1 MADSDDPF
9 LPSNLTSRPRPGAGR
24 RGAADQTGSFPRAAT
39 PRGVDFEPI
48 PQAARAFLGI
58 GLNPLVQAASPLL
71 LLMGQLRSAPA
82 SLDIGS
88 MRRYALDEVR
98 RFEEAAAAN
107 GVRNEIVLAA
117 RYVLCAG
124 IDEAVL
130 STPSGAQSEWA
141 QHPLLIA
148 LHREAWGGEKFFDM
162 LDRITPDPGRHID
175 LIELQYLILA
185 LGFTGK
191 YQMLDRG
198 HEKLADL
205 QRNLHRLI
213 RNQRGGTPAELSL
226 RWRGLEDQRNRLI
239 RYVPWWVVAAAAL
252 AVLAVTFTIY
262 YSRLA
267 NQAAPLHARLG
278 QIGVGDFAVPPP
290 PVPVKGPTLKQLLQP
305 EESAGLLSATED
317 GGRTV
322 VTIQASDLFRSGSA
336 DINPSHQ
343 ATLDRIAAAINQV
356 PGRVQVVGH
365 TDDQAIRT
373 LRYADNNELSRER
386 AVSVARVLQRT
397 VLIPARITW
406 RGVGSSQPV
415 AVGTDAE
422 SRARNRRVEI
432 IHLHEG

>member
-1 MADSDDPF
+1 
-9 LPSNLTSRPRPGAGR
+9 
-24 RGAADQTGSFPRAAT
+24 
-39 PRGVDFEPI
+39 
-48 PQAARAFLGI
+48 
-58 GLNPLVQAASPLL
+58 
-71 LLMGQLRSAPA
+71 MGQLRSAPPA
-82 SLDIGS
+82 IDIGS
-88 MRRYALDEVR
+88 LRRYALEEVR
-98 RFEEAAAAN
+98 RFEETAGAN

-130 STPSGAQSEWA
+130 STPSGAQSEWS

-148 LHREAWGGEKFFDM
+148 LHREAWGGEKFFEM
-162 LDRITPDPGRHID
+162 LDRVTPDPGRHID

-191 YQMLDRG
+191 YQMIDRG

-213 RNQRGGTPAELSL
+213 RSQRGGTPDELSL

-239 RYVPWWVVAAAAL
+239 RYVPWWVVVAAAL
-252 AVLAVTFTIY
+252 AVLSVTFSIY

-267 NQAAPLHARLG
+267 RQAAPLHARLS

-290 PVPVKGPTLKQLLQP
+290 PVPVKGPTLKQILAPQ
-305 EESAGLLSATED
+305 EAAGLLTVTED

-322 VTIQASDLFRSGSA
+322 VTIQGSNLFRSGGA
-336 DINPSHQ
+336 DINASHLG
-343 ATLDRIAAAINQV
+343 TLDSIAAAINQV
-356 PGRVQVVGH
+356 PGRVMVVGH
-365 TDDQAIRT
+365 TDDQPIQS
-373 LRYADNNELSRER
+373 LRYPDNNELSRER

-397 VLIPARITW
+397 VLIPARISW
-406 RGVGSSQPV
+406 RGVGSSQPIV
-415 AVGTDAE
+415 VGTDPE

-432 IHLHEG
+432 IHLREG